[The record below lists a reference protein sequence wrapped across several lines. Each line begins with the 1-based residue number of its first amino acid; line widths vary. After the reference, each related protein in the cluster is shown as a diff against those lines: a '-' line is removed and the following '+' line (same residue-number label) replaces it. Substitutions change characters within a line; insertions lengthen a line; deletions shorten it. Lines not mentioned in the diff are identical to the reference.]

1 MPITEEE
8 IADLYR
14 HRQNRDRERRD
25 KQDEVSRVYNDRL
38 IVDLP
43 ELDMAASSAA
53 ANLTE
58 TGIDQ
63 WGMRIASADPE
74 LDYALDGH
82 IGSKES
88 RDRQLNRKHA
98 MTALFTQNTLKTR
111 IHRPRARRLVA
122 FAQAPVRIG
131 WGDLGFKYGEGP
143 KWMLKDPRE
152 VFPNPAID
160 IHDPLP
166 DNVIYGRT
174 VPASEAKKKWP
185 DAVSDLNLRSVT
197 GGDPIL
203 EIVTY
208 DDAEELVVVIMASG
222 RELSAHSPT
231 GVAMVDS
238 GFAPRA
244 AVQEL
249 HREPNRIG
257 ICPWT
262 VPGRI
267 GLDELKG
274 QFDGSSALYRTM
286 A

>member
-1 MPITEEE
+1 MPISEDE
-8 IADLYR
+8 IVDRYR
-14 HRQNRDRERRD
+14 HRQDLARERRTQ
-25 KQDEVSRVYNDRL
+25 QDEVSRVYNDRL

-43 ELDMAASSAA
+43 DLDMSASSAA

-74 LDYALDGH
+74 LDYALDGQ

-111 IHRPRARRLVA
+111 IRRPRARHLVA

-131 WGDLGFKYGEGP
+131 WGDLGLKFGRGP
-143 KWMLKDPRE
+143 KWMLNDPRE
-152 VFPNPAID
+152 VFPNPTVD
-160 IHDPLP
+160 IHNPLP

-185 DAVSDLNLRSVT
+185 DAVTNLNLRSVT

-203 EIVTY
+203 EVVTY
-208 DDAEELVVVIMASG
+208 DDADELVIIIMA
-222 RELSAHSPT
+222 
-231 GVAMVDS
+231 
-238 GFAPRA
+238 
-244 AVQEL
+244 
-249 HREPNRIG
+249 
-257 ICPWT
+257 
-262 VPGRI
+262 
-267 GLDELKG
+267 
-274 QFDGSSALYRTM
+274 
-286 A
+286 